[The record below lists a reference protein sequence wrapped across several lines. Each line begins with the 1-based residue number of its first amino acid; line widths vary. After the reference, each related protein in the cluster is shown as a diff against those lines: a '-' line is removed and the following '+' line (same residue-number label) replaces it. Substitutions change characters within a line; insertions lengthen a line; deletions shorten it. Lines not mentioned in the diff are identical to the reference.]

1 MPMWDAGQAV
11 DREAHNEYLSSIDE
25 AFGMFLQGVETARDG
40 FEGSLE
46 SARVALEV
54 AQAQAAATH
63 GRAIDAA
70 WAGYKQ
76 QVASSAATARAR
88 EIAEARSRY
97 LQTSAEARHTLDEAR
112 SAAREV
118 YLRSVHEARLVF
130 EAAVENEFAA
140 HRDTLMA
147 AGKYLE
153 GSRGGHIRPDETPD
167 ETLPPPP
174 AEFYTPDLSGEA
186 YYAPGEEPSVS
197 YEYSTVGE
205 EPASPF
211 EYGSAGEEPVGAY
224 FAGGESGAEHSV
236 PTAVYD
242 EDEDDV
248 ILEGINPD

>member
-25 AFGMFLQGVETARDG
+25 AFGVCLQGVETARDV
-40 FEGSLE
+40 FESNLE

-76 QVASSAATARAR
+76 QVASSASTARAR
-88 EIAEARSRY
+88 EIAESRSRY
-97 LQTSAEARHTLDEAR
+97 LETSAEARRALEEAKV
-112 SAAREV
+112 AARDT
-118 YLRSVHEARLVF
+118 YSRSVHEARVAF
-130 EAAVENEFAA
+130 EAAVESEFAA
-140 HRDTLMA
+140 HRETLTA

-153 GSRGGHIRPDETPD
+153 GMKGGHIKAQADTGMTDLPAPETYF
-167 ETLPPPP
+167 
-174 AEFYTPDLSGEA
+174 AA
-186 YYAPGEEPSVS
+186 
-197 YEYSTVGE
+197 
-205 EPASPF
+205 
-211 EYGSAGEEPVGAY
+211 EEPVGAETY
-224 FAGGESGAEHSV
+224 LESGPFAAAPVTAEPFEAESAPAHEAPPEPQV
-236 PTAVYD
+236 YTAVFD

>member
-25 AFGMFLQGVETARDG
+25 AFGVFLQGVEAARDA

-76 QVASSAATARAR
+76 QVASSASTARAR
-88 EIAEARSRY
+88 EIAAARSRY
-97 LQTSAEARHTLDEAR
+97 LETSAEARRMLEDSRA
-112 SAAREV
+112 AARES
-118 YLRSVHEARLVF
+118 YLRSVHEARLAF
-130 EAAVENEFAA
+130 EAAVENEFAG
-140 HRDTLMA
+140 HRETLVA

-153 GSRGGHIRPDETPD
+153 GQRPNHIRAVDEPAL

-174 AEFYTPDLSGEA
+174 AEL
-186 YYAPGEEPSVS
+186 YAPDEPPS
-197 YEYSTVGE
+197 EAHRG
-205 EPASPF
+205 
-211 EYGSAGEEPVGAY
+211 AGEEDVPSYDMLLEQQETASY
-224 FAGGESGAEHSV
+224 FEVDERDAEMSM
-236 PTAVYD
+236 PTAIFD